1 MTDIAADPVTEVR
14 RLLQAADASSVPVR
28 AIGGVAVALIAPSI
42 GRLSPTRTYH
52 DIDLA
57 AAGPARPVIE
67 LLGTHGYE
75 AARRFNALNGSER
88 LLFHDPAG
96 RRVDVF
102 IGTLRMCH
110 TLPFAARIA
119 THAWTLPPADLVL
132 SKLQIVELTERDA
145 QDMLAL
151 LADHALTPT
160 DGGGIAID
168 RIQAVCGGD
177 WGWWRTVDD
186 NLVRL
191 IERWLAER
199 PGAAPGSAA
208 ILDRAIER
216 AVALREALAA
226 APRSMGWRLRAIV
239 GPRVRWYDQ
248 PEEVR

>member
-1 MTDIAADPVTEVR
+1 MTGVATDPVDEVR
-14 RLLQAADASSVPVR
+14 RLIRAATEAAVPLR

-42 GRLSPTRTYH
+42 GRLTPTRTYH

-57 AAGPARPVIE
+57 AAGPARPVSE
-67 LLGTHGYE
+67 LLGAHGYE

-110 TLPFAARIA
+110 TLPFATRIP
-119 THAWTLPPADLVL
+119 THAWTLPPADLLL
-132 SKLQIVELTERDA
+132 SKLQIVELTERDT
-145 QDMLAL
+145 QDVLAL
-151 LADHALTPT
+151 LADHPLTPT
-160 DGGGIAID
+160 DGDGIAID
-168 RIQAVCGGD
+168 RIEAVCGID

-186 NLVRL
+186 NLRRL
-191 IERWLAER
+191 VERWRAEG
-199 PGAAPGSAA
+199 PAAGAGYAA
-208 ILDRAIER
+208 ILERAIER
-216 AVALREALAA
+216 AVELRSVLDA
-226 APRSMGWRLRAIV
+226 APRSMSWRLRSMV

>member
-1 MTDIAADPVTEVR
+1 MTDVAPDPVEEVR
-14 RLLQAADASSVPVR
+14 RLLTAANGSAVPVR
-28 AIGGVAVALIAPSI
+28 AIGGVAVALIAPTI

-57 AAGPARPVIE
+57 ATGPAGPVSE
-67 LLGTHGYE
+67 LLGGHGYE

-110 TLPFAARIA
+110 TLPFATRIA

-145 QDMLAL
+145 QDLLAL
-151 LADHALTPT
+151 LADHPLTPS
-160 DGGGIAID
+160 DGDGIAID
-168 RIQAVCGGD
+168 RIEAVCGGD

-186 NLVRL
+186 NLRRL
-191 IERWLAER
+191 IERWRAER
-199 PGAAPGSAA
+199 LAAAADSAA
-208 ILDRAIER
+208 ILERGIER
-216 AVALREALAA
+216 AVGLRGVLAD
-226 APRSMGWRLRAIV
+226 APRSVGWRLRAIV
-239 GPRVRWYDQ
+239 GPRVRWYDE

>member
-1 MTDIAADPVTEVR
+1 MTEVAADPVDEVR
-14 RLLQAADASSVPVR
+14 RLLTAANAMGLPVR

-42 GRLSPTRTYH
+42 GRLTPTRTYH

-57 AAGPARPVIE
+57 AAGPTRPVSE
-67 LLGTHGYE
+67 LLDAHGYE

-110 TLPFAARIA
+110 TLAFAGRIP
-119 THAWTLPPADLVL
+119 THAWTLPPADLAL

-145 QDMLAL
+145 QDLLAL

-160 DGGGIAID
+160 DGGGIAVD
-168 RIQAVCGGD
+168 RIEAVCGSD

-186 NLVRL
+186 NLRRL
-191 IERWLAER
+191 IERWATER
-199 PGAAPGSAA
+199 SGASEDHAA
-208 ILDRAIER
+208 ILERAIDRAVE
-216 AVALREALAA
+216 LRSVLAS
-226 APRSMGWRLRAIV
+226 APRSLSWRLRAVV